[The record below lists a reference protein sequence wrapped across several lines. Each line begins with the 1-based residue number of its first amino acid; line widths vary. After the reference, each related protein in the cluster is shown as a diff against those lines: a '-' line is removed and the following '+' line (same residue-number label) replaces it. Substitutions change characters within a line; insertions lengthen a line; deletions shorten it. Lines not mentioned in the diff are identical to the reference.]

1 MVIPLPKIN
10 VLEKHV
16 AELIAAGEVVE
27 RPSSVVKELV
37 ENSIDAGSTEVT
49 VEIQN
54 GGNTFIRVTDNGCG
68 IGCEDLPRA
77 FLRHATS
84 KISTENDLCSIN
96 TFGFRGE
103 ALASIAAVSHVTVLT
118 RTAES
123 PIGYCI
129 EATDCEIGEP
139 SEAGCPVG
147 TTIVVRD
154 LFYNTPARQ
163 KFLKKDVTEANAVS
177 NLMDKIA
184 LSHPEIKFR
193 FIRDGETKLATYG
206 NGDLVPVIASVYG
219 RDFASSLLEV
229 NYSDM
234 NNPLLRLHGYVTKPV
249 ASKASRSYQ
258 NFYVNTRFVKT
269 NTAMAAVEEAFRG
282 SSMIGKY
289 PGCVLF
295 IDIPPEIV
303 DVNVHPAKIEVR
315 FQNEKDIFDLVYYGV
330 KSALN
335 EKDHSAVVEE
345 TKKAATW
352 ENYTEKGNADIYR
365 IPKQESF
372 VEIKAKDFTSV
383 LNRIEDE
390 KPVFRP
396 NYVPEGTRRDAETK
410 IETLAVR
417 MTADTVQD
425 NSVREEDSEANLR
438 FLGEAFKTYIILE
451 SDDGLV
457 FVDKHAA
464 HERIL
469 YEKLKNGVKAFACQ
483 MLLAP
488 VTVALTDDQCEILL
502 NNSEKLELLGFLVE
516 DFGNSTLLIRALPF
530 WVKPSDASNIL
541 CEISD
546 SMLANR
552 HDITPEKLNHLYAN
566 IACRAAIKAN
576 DRNYENELNIIIEE
590 LVKNPDIKYCPHGR
604 PITVEITRTKL
615 EHMFGRIQ

>member
-1 MVIPLPKIN
+1 MPKIN

-37 ENSIDAGSTEVT
+37 ENSIDAGSSEIT

-68 IGCEDLPRA
+68 IGQDDLPRA

-84 KISTENDLCSIN
+84 KILSENDLSKIN

-103 ALASIAAVSHVTVLT
+103 ALASISAVSHVTVLS

-123 PIGYCI
+123 SIGYCI
-129 EATDCEIGEP
+129 EATDCDIGVP

-193 FIRDGETKLATYG
+193 FIRDGETKLSTYG
-206 NGDLVPVIASVYG
+206 NGDLIPVISSVYG
-219 RDFASSLLEV
+219 REYASSLIEI

-234 NNPLLRLHGYVTKPV
+234 NNPLLKLHGYVTKPV

-269 NTAMAAVEEAFRG
+269 NTAMAALEEAFRG

-295 IDIPPEIV
+295 IDIPSEIV

-315 FQNEKDIFDLVYYGV
+315 FQNEKDIFDLVYYGI

-383 LNRIEDE
+383 LSRISSE
-390 KPVFRP
+390 KASSS
-396 NYVPEGTRRDAETK
+396 VPER
-410 IETLAVR
+410 
-417 MTADTVQD
+417 TVSNCSVSESRTEHIAND
-425 NSVREEDSEANLR
+425 NEPAGNSDDEQKNEIVNENLR
-438 FLGEAFKTYIILE
+438 YLGEAFRTYIILE
-451 SDDGLV
+451 SEDGLV

-483 MLLAP
+483 MLLSP
-488 VTVALTDDQCEILL
+488 VTVTLTDDQCEILV
-502 NNSEKLELLGFLVE
+502 NNTDKLELLGFIIE
-516 DFGNSTLLIRALPF
+516 DFGNSTVLIRALPF
-530 WVKPSDASNIL
+530 WVKPSDVSNVL
-541 CEISD
+541 CEIAD

-576 DRNYENELNIIIEE
+576 DRNYENELNIIIQEM
-590 LVKNPDIKYCPHGR
+590 VKNPEIKYCPHGR

-615 EHMFGRIQ
+615 EHLFGRIQ